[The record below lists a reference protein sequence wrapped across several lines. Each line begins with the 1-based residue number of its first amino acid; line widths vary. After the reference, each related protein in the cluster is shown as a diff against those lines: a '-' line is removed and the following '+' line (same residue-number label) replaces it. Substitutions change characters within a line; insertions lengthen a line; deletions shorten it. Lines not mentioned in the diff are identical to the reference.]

1 MSYNY
6 SMSNRLKVH
15 KPVTADSK
23 KAVDV
28 KANFTLDFK
37 SIRRIVLILSI
48 LGIASFIF
56 LRLNNATRHIDK
68 DYYNS
73 QTSGV
78 VYSVI
83 EKSGFRNSKLGTFSD
98 IVGYDIGYYYFVNGR
113 RYDNVEFVIYRGPV
127 DYKFIQYA
135 YDNINSAK
143 FLIRYA
149 AKKPYDSVLD
159 EECK

>member
-1 MSYNY
+1 
-6 SMSNRLKVH
+6 MSNRLKVH
-15 KPVTADSK
+15 KYETADSK
-23 KAVDV
+23 KAVEV
-28 KANFTLDFK
+28 KPTLSLDFK
-37 SIRRIVLILSI
+37 SIRRIVLII
-48 LGIASFIF
+48 FIIGIASFIF

-83 EKSGFRNSKLGTFSD
+83 EKSGFRNSRLGTFTE
-98 IVGYDIGYYYFVNGR
+98 IIGYDIGYYYFVNGK
-113 RYDNVEFVIYRGPV
+113 RYDNMEFVMYRGAV
-127 DYKFIQYA
+127 DYRFIQYA

-149 AKKPYDSVLD
+149 AKKPYESVLD
-159 EECK
+159 EEYK